1 MICKKCGT
9 EFDGA
14 FCPKCG
20 ERAEEKL
27 TVCPVCGKERAEG
40 ETFCSKCGFSYE
52 NACASKEKVTRKKVD
67 FSKVKKAFEDKYWI
81 IPSAGRLLLGALV
94 LLSLIAPVM
103 THAGVNTAG
112 NGYVNAFGV
121 NVTTTYTVC
130 CAALLIAGVYTLVYG
145 AYTLIRAFMR
155 RYFDVGKKLYYIL
168 DGVLC
173 VIVAVIGCIGCAGAG
188 DWYADA
194 GAGLSL
200 CVFVGIAGVA
210 LLCLRILYENKWFD
224 KKLAS
229 EDSLNSESDRTRE
242 KKLNKPYGI
251 TVSVISAAL
260 VIAIAITSVVSIL
273 YKSPFNFTASG
284 FAETR
289 ADVIKQFGV
298 PEGADEND
306 SSFTYYSSEY
316 TNIDKMIEALQTAQE
331 EASEDI
337 DEDIGEDFDEGD
349 LEDAFGEDEK
359 YEIAIDSL
367 KEKKEKLVY
376 KKTTVTFDN
385 YGGIDRKGDGIT
397 SYICEVVDP
406 EGGEKTLK
414 SIDLSG
420 SFYIEYEDK
429 AILSYVAQY
438 ADGSFIKSNATLRS
452 EHFDKEANEY
462 VFTDSLGKYTVKYND
477 LTFIGKDCGYYMTGK
492 TLHILSY
499 FDGILEKGFDI
510 DNVERIEIEEG
521 LTEFDCSLMRED
533 GTLEMIKFKNL
544 KSMTVPSTLTS
555 FNISPIENSKFY
567 NDESNW
573 DKGHVLY
580 VGGMLVYDNEEL
592 SDYAI
597 REGTTAINDLAFNS
611 VEMNSLYVPESVKY
625 VSPDSFNNCKIGQI
639 TLPATVI
646 ETFKDVKFVKFDSI
660 TVTGEGEIPESAF
673 AGRSSLTKVI
683 ISDGVTSIGD
693 GAFRSCSSLTSVS
706 ISASVTNIGNN
717 VFEDCHSLA
726 DITVE
731 EGNSTYKS
739 AGNCLID
746 KSTKT
751 LIKGFKTSIIPDD
764 GSVTSIGAYAFAG
777 LSTLE
782 SIAIPDGVTKIGEYA
797 FYDCDALNDI
807 TIAGS
812 VNYIG
817 DHAFDNCE
825 IVTANIPTIAIRYI
839 PTNYLQI
846 VEINSGE
853 TINTNAF
860 NSCRSLTT
868 VIISDSV
875 TTIGYRAFFWCSAL
889 TSVTFE
895 NTQGW
900 WISTSSSETS
910 GTSISSS
917 DLANPSLA
925 AKYLTHTYD
934 NYYWKR
940 G

>member
-14 FCPKCG
+14 FCPNCG
-20 ERAEEKL
+20 ERAEAKM

-40 ETFCSKCGFSYE
+40 ETFCSKCGYSYE
-52 NACASKEKVTRKKVD
+52 NARASKEKVTRKKVD

-81 IPSAGRLLLGALV
+81 IPSAGRLLFGVLI

-103 THAGVNTAG
+103 THVGVNTAG
-112 NGYVNAFGV
+112 SGFVNAFGV
-121 NVTTTYTVC
+121 NVTLKYTVC
-130 CAALLIAGVYTLVYG
+130 CAALLIVGIYALIYG

-229 EDSLNSESDRTRE
+229 EDPLNSESDRTRE

-260 VIAIAITSVVSIL
+260 VIAIAITSAVSIL

-289 ADVIKQFGV
+289 GDVIRQFGV
-298 PEGADEND
+298 PEGAGEND
-306 SSFTYYSSEY
+306 SSFTYFSSEY

-337 DEDIGEDFDEGD
+337 DEDIGENFDEGD

-438 ADGSFIKSNATLRS
+438 ADGSFIRSNATLRS

-521 LTEFDCSLMRED
+521 LTEFDCLLMRED
-533 GTLEMIKFKNL
+533 GNLEMIKFKNL

-555 FNISPIENSKFY
+555 FNISPIVNSKFY

-573 DKGHVLY
+573 DEGHVLY

-597 REGTTAINDLAFNS
+597 REGTTAINDSVFNS

-639 TLPATVI
+639 TLPATLI
-646 ETFKDVKFVKFDSI
+646 ETFKDVKFDSI

-717 VFEDCHSLA
+717 VFEDCHSLS

-797 FYDCDALNDI
+797 FYDCDALHDI

-817 DHAFDNCE
+817 YYAF
-825 IVTANIPTIAIRYI
+825 A
-839 PTNYLQI
+839 
-846 VEINSGE
+846 GE
-853 TINTNAF
+853 TVLKCAKFDIT
-860 NSCRSLTT
+860 
-868 VIISDSV
+868 
-875 TTIGYRAFFWCSAL
+875 
-889 TSVTFE
+889 E
-895 NTQGW
+895 GW
-900 WISTSSSETS
+900 AVYLRSSSS
-910 GTSISSS
+910 DKIYNSFSSS
-917 DLANPSLA
+917 DLSDCSKAGLLLHN
-925 AKYLTHTYD
+925 YYD
-934 NYYWKR
+934 CYWKR

>member
-14 FCPKCG
+14 FCPRCG
-20 ERAEEKL
+20 EMAEEKL

-40 ETFCSKCGFSYE
+40 ETFCSKCGYSYE
-52 NACASKEKVTRKKVD
+52 NARASKEKVTRKKVD

-81 IPSAGRLLLGALV
+81 IPSAGRLLLGVLV

-229 EDSLNSESDRTRE
+229 EDPLNSESDRTRE

-260 VIAIAITSVVSIL
+260 VIAIAITSAVSIL

-298 PEGADEND
+298 PEGAGEND

-521 LTEFDCSLMRED
+521 LTEFDCLLMRED
-533 GTLEMIKFKNL
+533 GNLEMIKFKNL

-555 FNISPIENSKFY
+555 FNISLIENSKFY

-573 DKGHVLY
+573 DEGHVLY

-597 REGTTAINDLAFNS
+597 REGTTAINDSVFNS

-639 TLPATVI
+639 TLPATLI
-646 ETFKDVKFVKFDSI
+646 ETFKDVKFDSI

-797 FYDCDALNDI
+797 FYDCSSLVDV

-817 DHAFDNCE
+817 YYAF
-825 IVTANIPTIAIRYI
+825 A
-839 PTNYLQI
+839 
-846 VEINSGE
+846 GE
-853 TINTNAF
+853 TVLKCAKFDIT
-860 NSCRSLTT
+860 
-868 VIISDSV
+868 
-875 TTIGYRAFFWCSAL
+875 
-889 TSVTFE
+889 E
-895 NTQGW
+895 GW
-900 WISTSSSETS
+900 AVYLRSSSS
-910 GTSISSS
+910 DKIYNSFSSS
-917 DLANPSLA
+917 DLSDCSKAGLLLHN
-925 AKYLTHTYD
+925 YYD
-934 NYYWKR
+934 CYWKR

>member
-1 MICKKCGT
+1 M
-9 EFDGA
+9 
-14 FCPKCG
+14 
-20 ERAEEKL
+20 AEEKL

-40 ETFCSKCGFSYE
+40 ETFCSKCGYSYE
-52 NACASKEKVTRKKVD
+52 NARASKEKVTRKKVD

-81 IPSAGRLLLGALV
+81 IPSAGRLLLGVLV

-229 EDSLNSESDRTRE
+229 EDPLNSESDRTRE

-251 TVSVISAAL
+251 TVSVISVAL
-260 VIAIAITSVVSIL
+260 VIAIAITSAVSIL

-298 PEGADEND
+298 PEGAGEND

-438 ADGSFIKSNATLRS
+438 EDGSFIRSNATLRS

-521 LTEFDCSLMRED
+521 LTEFDCLLMRED
-533 GTLEMIKFKNL
+533 GNLEMIKFKNL

-555 FNISPIENSKFY
+555 FNISPIVNSKFY

-573 DKGHVLY
+573 DEGHVLY

-597 REGTTAINDLAFNS
+597 REGTTAINDSVFNS

-639 TLPATVI
+639 TLPATLI
-646 ETFKDVKFVKFDSI
+646 ETFKDVKFDSI

-717 VFEDCHSLA
+717 VFEDCHSLS

-797 FYDCDALNDI
+797 FYDCDALHDI

-817 DHAFDNCE
+817 YYAF
-825 IVTANIPTIAIRYI
+825 A
-839 PTNYLQI
+839 
-846 VEINSGE
+846 GE
-853 TINTNAF
+853 TVLKCAKFDIT
-860 NSCRSLTT
+860 
-868 VIISDSV
+868 
-875 TTIGYRAFFWCSAL
+875 
-889 TSVTFE
+889 E
-895 NTQGW
+895 GW
-900 WISTSSSETS
+900 AVYLRSSSS
-910 GTSISSS
+910 DKIYNSFSSS
-917 DLANPSLA
+917 DLSDCSKAGLLLHN
-925 AKYLTHTYD
+925 YYD
-934 NYYWKR
+934 CYWKR

>member
-1 MICKKCGT
+1 M
-9 EFDGA
+9 
-14 FCPKCG
+14 
-20 ERAEEKL
+20 AEEKL

-52 NACASKEKVTRKKVD
+52 NARASEEKVTRKKVD

-81 IPSAGRLLLGALV
+81 IPSAGRLLLGVLV

-229 EDSLNSESDRTRE
+229 EDPLNSESDRTRE

-298 PEGADEND
+298 PEGAGEND

-438 ADGSFIKSNATLRS
+438 ADGSFIRSNATLRS

-521 LTEFDCSLMRED
+521 LTEFDCLLMCED
-533 GTLEMIKFKNL
+533 GNLEMIKFKNL

-555 FNISPIENSKFY
+555 FNISPIVNSKFY

-573 DKGHVLY
+573 DEGHVLY

-597 REGTTAINDLAFNS
+597 REGTTAINDSVFNS

-639 TLPATVI
+639 TLPATLI
-646 ETFKDVKFVKFDSI
+646 ETFKDVKFDSI

-797 FYDCDALNDI
+797 FYDCSSLVDV

-817 DHAFDNCE
+817 YYAF
-825 IVTANIPTIAIRYI
+825 A
-839 PTNYLQI
+839 
-846 VEINSGE
+846 GE
-853 TINTNAF
+853 TVLKCAKFDIT
-860 NSCRSLTT
+860 
-868 VIISDSV
+868 
-875 TTIGYRAFFWCSAL
+875 
-889 TSVTFE
+889 E
-895 NTQGW
+895 GW
-900 WISTSSSETS
+900 AVYLRSSSS
-910 GTSISSS
+910 DKIYNSFSSS
-917 DLANPSLA
+917 DLSDCSNAGLLLHN
-925 AKYLTHTYD
+925 YYD
-934 NYYWKR
+934 CYWKR

>member
-14 FCPKCG
+14 FCPRCG
-20 ERAEEKL
+20 EMAEEKL

-52 NACASKEKVTRKKVD
+52 NARASEEKVTRKKVD

-81 IPSAGRLLLGALV
+81 IPSAGRLLLGVLV

-229 EDSLNSESDRTRE
+229 EDPLNSESDRTRE

-298 PEGADEND
+298 PEGAGEND

-438 ADGSFIKSNATLRS
+438 ADGSFIRSNATLRS

-521 LTEFDCSLMRED
+521 LTEFDCLLMCED
-533 GTLEMIKFKNL
+533 GNLEMIKFKNL

-555 FNISPIENSKFY
+555 FNISPIVNSKFY

-573 DKGHVLY
+573 DEGHVLY

-597 REGTTAINDLAFNS
+597 REGTTAINDSVFNS

-639 TLPATVI
+639 TLPATLI
-646 ETFKDVKFVKFDSI
+646 ETFKDVKFDSI

-797 FYDCDALNDI
+797 FYDCSSLVDV

-817 DHAFDNCE
+817 YYAF
-825 IVTANIPTIAIRYI
+825 A
-839 PTNYLQI
+839 
-846 VEINSGE
+846 GE
-853 TINTNAF
+853 TVLKCAKFDIT
-860 NSCRSLTT
+860 
-868 VIISDSV
+868 
-875 TTIGYRAFFWCSAL
+875 
-889 TSVTFE
+889 E
-895 NTQGW
+895 GW
-900 WISTSSSETS
+900 AVYLRSSSS
-910 GTSISSS
+910 DKIYNSFSSS
-917 DLANPSLA
+917 DLSDCSNAGLLLHN
-925 AKYLTHTYD
+925 YYD
-934 NYYWKR
+934 CYWKR

>member
-14 FCPKCG
+14 FCPRCG

-40 ETFCSKCGFSYE
+40 ETFCSKCGYSYE
-52 NACASKEKVTRKKVD
+52 NARASKEKVTRKKVD

-81 IPSAGRLLLGALV
+81 IPSAGRLLLGVLV

-229 EDSLNSESDRTRE
+229 EDPLNSERDRTRE

-298 PEGADEND
+298 PEGAGEND

-337 DEDIGEDFDEGD
+337 DEDIGEDFEEGN

-385 YGGIDRKGDGIT
+385 LRGTDRKEDIVK
-397 SYICEVVDP
+397 SYVCEVVVPAD
-406 EGGEKTLK
+406 GEQQEERKLK
-414 SIDLSG
+414 KINVKDSLYFDENHSAN
-420 SFYIEYEDK
+420 F
-429 AILSYVAQY
+429 SYVARY
-438 ADGSFIKSNATLRS
+438 DDGSFSRGVLELNENSFDEEKNAYIFS
-452 EHFDKEANEY
+452 DI
-462 VFTDSLGKYTVKYND
+462 LGEYTVSVDKLD
-477 LTFIGKDCGYYMTGK
+477 RVS
-492 TLHILSY
+492 LSY
-499 FDGILEKGFDI
+499 YGMGVI
-510 DNVERIEIEEG
+510 DNVLYVSSDVFTPNAVIVADTKNTNCINTTDLSKVTTIHILDGVEEILSPE
-521 LTEFDCSLMRED
+521 L
-533 GTLEMIKFKNL
+533 FKNL
-544 KSMTVPSTLTS
+544 TNVTEIITPSSLKYLTVSS
-555 FNISPIENSKFY
+555 IY
-567 NDESNW
+567 NTAYYKDPSNW
-573 DKGHVLY
+573 EDGYALY
-580 VGGMLVYDNEEL
+580 MDNFLAETKKDVKEEYVVR
-592 SDYAI
+592 D
-597 REGTTAINDLAFNS
+597 GTTAINQRAFYNKT
-611 VEMNSLYVPESVKY
+611 SLK
-625 VSPDSFNNCKIGQI
+625 
-639 TLPATVI
+639 
-646 ETFKDVKFVKFDSI
+646 SI
-660 TVTGEGEIPESAF
+660 TIPA
-673 AGRSSLTKVI
+673 
-683 ISDGVTSIGD
+683 
-693 GAFRSCSSLTSVS
+693 
-706 ISASVTNIGNN
+706 
-717 VFEDCHSLA
+717 
-726 DITVE
+726 
-731 EGNSTYKS
+731 
-739 AGNCLID
+739 
-746 KSTKT
+746 
-751 LIKGFKTSIIPDD
+751 
-764 GSVTSIGAYAFAG
+764 SVTSIGADAFFGCELTTANIPASAIRSITGDKLKTVIINSGTRIGNYAFENCKSLESITIPDSITSIDNSAFVDCRNIIIFCKATSKPDGWDSNWNSGNPVIWGCDNNNVASDGYIYYTDENIRYALKDGNAVVSRYTDTVSDNIEIPSSVSYKGRDYIVIMIDEYAFAG
-777 LSTLE
+777 
-782 SIAIPDGVTKIGEYA
+782 
-797 FYDCDALNDI
+797 
-807 TIAGS
+807 
-812 VNYIG
+812 
-817 DHAFDNCE
+817 
-825 IVTANIPTIAIRYI
+825 
-839 PTNYLQI
+839 
-846 VEINSGE
+846 
-853 TINTNAF
+853 
-860 NSCRSLTT
+860 
-868 VIISDSV
+868 
-875 TTIGYRAFFWCSAL
+875 CSFL
-889 TSVTFE
+889 TSVTIPDSVERISPQAFSGCSSLTSAIFE
-895 NTQGW
+895 NSMDWKVSGLRP
-900 WISTSSSETS
+900 SG
-910 GTSISSS
+910 GTSVPST
-917 DLANPSLA
+917 DLADPATA
-925 AKYLTHTYD
+925 AKYLTDTYCD
-934 NYYWKR
+934 YYWNR

>member
-14 FCPKCG
+14 FCPGCG

-40 ETFCSKCGFSYE
+40 ETFCSKCGYSYE
-52 NACASKEKVTRKKVD
+52 NARASKEKVTRKKVD

-81 IPSAGRLLLGALV
+81 IPSAGRLLLGVLV
-94 LLSLIAPVM
+94 LLSLMAPVM

-229 EDSLNSESDRTRE
+229 EDPLNSESDRTRE

-298 PEGADEND
+298 PEGAGEND
-306 SSFTYYSSEY
+306 SSFTYYSREY

-337 DEDIGEDFDEGD
+337 DEDMGEDFDEGD

-438 ADGSFIKSNATLRS
+438 ADGSFIRSNATLRS

-533 GTLEMIKFKNL
+533 GNLEMIKFKNL

-555 FNISPIENSKFY
+555 FNISPIVNSKFY

-573 DKGHVLY
+573 DEGHVLY

-597 REGTTAINDLAFNS
+597 REGTTAINDSVFNS

-639 TLPATVI
+639 TLPATLI
-646 ETFKDVKFVKFDSI
+646 ETFKDVKFDSI

-693 GAFRSCSSLTSVS
+693 GAFRSCSSLTSLS

-717 VFEDCHSLA
+717 VFEDCHSLS

-817 DHAFDNCE
+817 YYAF
-825 IVTANIPTIAIRYI
+825 A
-839 PTNYLQI
+839 
-846 VEINSGE
+846 GE
-853 TINTNAF
+853 TVLKCAKFDIT
-860 NSCRSLTT
+860 
-868 VIISDSV
+868 
-875 TTIGYRAFFWCSAL
+875 
-889 TSVTFE
+889 E
-895 NTQGW
+895 GW
-900 WISTSSSETS
+900 AVYLRSSSS
-910 GTSISSS
+910 DKIYNSFSSS
-917 DLANPSLA
+917 DLSDCSKAGLLLHN
-925 AKYLTHTYD
+925 YYD
-934 NYYWKR
+934 CYWKR

>member
-14 FCPKCG
+14 FCPRCG

-40 ETFCSKCGFSYE
+40 ETFCSKCGYSYE
-52 NACASKEKVTRKKVD
+52 NARASKEKVTRKKVD

-81 IPSAGRLLLGALV
+81 IPSAGRLLLGVLV

-188 DWYADA
+188 DWYADT

-229 EDSLNSESDRTRE
+229 EDPLNSESDRTRK

-298 PEGADEND
+298 PEGAGEND

-438 ADGSFIKSNATLRS
+438 ADGSFIRSNATLRS

-521 LTEFDCSLMRED
+521 LTSFRCSLMRED
-533 GTLEMIKFKNL
+533 GNLEMIKFKNL

-555 FNISPIENSKFY
+555 FNISLIENSKLY
-567 NDESNW
+567 KDESNW
-573 DKGHVLY
+573 DEGHVLY

-597 REGTTAINDLAFNS
+597 REGTTAINDSVFNS

-639 TLPATVI
+639 TLPATLI
-646 ETFKDVKFVKFDSI
+646 ETFKDVKFGSI

-797 FYDCDALNDI
+797 FYDCSSLVDV

-817 DHAFDNCE
+817 YYAF
-825 IVTANIPTIAIRYI
+825 A
-839 PTNYLQI
+839 
-846 VEINSGE
+846 GE
-853 TINTNAF
+853 TVLKCAKFDITEGWAVYLRSSLSDKIY
-860 NSCRSLTT
+860 NS
-868 VIISDSV
+868 
-875 TTIGYRAFFWCSAL
+875 F
-889 TSVTFE
+889 
-895 NTQGW
+895 
-900 WISTSSSETS
+900 
-910 GTSISSS
+910 SSS
-917 DLANPSLA
+917 DLSDCSKAGLLLHN
-925 AKYLTHTYD
+925 YYD
-934 NYYWKR
+934 CYWKR

>member
-9 EFDGA
+9 EFDGV
-14 FCPKCG
+14 FCPSCG

-40 ETFCSKCGFSYE
+40 ETFCSKCGYSYE
-52 NACASKEKVTRKKVD
+52 NARASKEKVTRKKVD

-81 IPSAGRLLLGALV
+81 IPSAGRLLLGVLV

-229 EDSLNSESDRTRE
+229 EDPLNSESDRTRE

-298 PEGADEND
+298 PEGAGEND

-438 ADGSFIKSNATLRS
+438 ADGSFIRSNATLRS

-521 LTEFDCSLMRED
+521 LTEFDCLLMCED
-533 GTLEMIKFKNL
+533 GNLEMIKFKNL

-555 FNISPIENSKFY
+555 FNISPIVNSKFY

-573 DKGHVLY
+573 DEGHVLY

-597 REGTTAINDLAFNS
+597 REGTTAINDSVFNS

-639 TLPATVI
+639 TLPATLI
-646 ETFKDVKFVKFDSI
+646 ETFKDVKFDSI

-777 LSTLE
+777 LSTLK

-817 DHAFDNCE
+817 YYAF
-825 IVTANIPTIAIRYI
+825 A
-839 PTNYLQI
+839 
-846 VEINSGE
+846 GE
-853 TINTNAF
+853 TVLKCAKFDIT
-860 NSCRSLTT
+860 
-868 VIISDSV
+868 
-875 TTIGYRAFFWCSAL
+875 
-889 TSVTFE
+889 E
-895 NTQGW
+895 GW
-900 WISTSSSETS
+900 AVYLRSSSS
-910 GTSISSS
+910 DKIYNSFSSS
-917 DLANPSLA
+917 DLSDCSKAGLLLHN
-925 AKYLTHTYD
+925 YYD
-934 NYYWKR
+934 CYWKR

>member
-1 MICKKCGT
+1 MICKKCGA

-40 ETFCSKCGFSYE
+40 ETFCSKCGYSYE
-52 NACASKEKVTRKKVD
+52 NARASKEKVTRKKVD

-229 EDSLNSESDRTRE
+229 EDPLNSESDRTRE

-533 GTLEMIKFKNL
+533 GTLEMINFKNL

-555 FNISPIENSKFY
+555 FNISPIIDSKLY

-573 DKGHVLY
+573 DEGHVLY
-580 VGGMLVYDNEEL
+580 VGGMLVYANEEL

-597 REGTTAINDLAFNS
+597 REGTTAINDSVFNS

-625 VSPDSFNNCKIGQI
+625 VSPDSFNYCEIGQI
-639 TLPATVI
+639 TLPATLI
-646 ETFKDVKFVKFDSI
+646 ETFKDVKFDSI

-797 FYDCDALNDI
+797 FYDCSSLVDV

-812 VNYIG
+812 VTYIG
-817 DHAFDNCE
+817 YYAF
-825 IVTANIPTIAIRYI
+825 A
-839 PTNYLQI
+839 
-846 VEINSGE
+846 GE
-853 TINTNAF
+853 TVLKCAKFDIT
-860 NSCRSLTT
+860 
-868 VIISDSV
+868 
-875 TTIGYRAFFWCSAL
+875 
-889 TSVTFE
+889 E
-895 NTQGW
+895 GW
-900 WISTSSSETS
+900 AVYLHSSSS
-910 GTSISSS
+910 DKIYNSFSSS
-917 DLANPSLA
+917 DLSDCSEAGLLLHN
-925 AKYLTHTYD
+925 YYD
-934 NYYWKR
+934 CYWKR

>member
-14 FCPKCG
+14 FCPRCG

-40 ETFCSKCGFSYE
+40 ETFCSKCGYSYE
-52 NACASKEKVTRKKVD
+52 NARASKEKVTRKKVD

-81 IPSAGRLLLGALV
+81 IPSAGRLLLGVLV

-229 EDSLNSESDRTRE
+229 EDPLNSESDRTRL

-298 PEGADEND
+298 PEGAGEND

-316 TNIDKMIEALQTAQE
+316 TNIDKMIEALQTAKE

-349 LEDAFGEDEK
+349 HEDAFGEDEK

-438 ADGSFIKSNATLRS
+438 ADGSFIRSNATLRS

-521 LTEFDCSLMRED
+521 LTSFRCSLMRED
-533 GTLEMIKFKNL
+533 GNLEMIKFKNL

-555 FNISPIENSKFY
+555 FNISPIVNSKFY

-573 DKGHVLY
+573 DEGHVLY

-597 REGTTAINDLAFNS
+597 REGTTAINDSVFNS

-639 TLPATVI
+639 TLPATLI
-646 ETFKDVKFVKFDSI
+646 ETFKDVKFDSI

-717 VFEDCHSLA
+717 VFEDCHSLS

-797 FYDCDALNDI
+797 FYDCSSLVDV

-817 DHAFDNCE
+817 DHAF
-825 IVTANIPTIAIRYI
+825 A
-839 PTNYLQI
+839 
-846 VEINSGE
+846 GE
-853 TINTNAF
+853 TVLKCAKFDIT
-860 NSCRSLTT
+860 
-868 VIISDSV
+868 
-875 TTIGYRAFFWCSAL
+875 
-889 TSVTFE
+889 E
-895 NTQGW
+895 GW
-900 WISTSSSETS
+900 AVYLRSSSS
-910 GTSISSS
+910 DKIYNSFSSS
-917 DLANPSLA
+917 DLSDYSKAGLLLHN
-925 AKYLTHTYD
+925 YYD
-934 NYYWKR
+934 CYWKR

>member
-14 FCPKCG
+14 FCPGCG

-40 ETFCSKCGFSYE
+40 ETFCSKCGYSYE
-52 NACASKEKVTRKKVD
+52 NARASKEKVTRKKVD

-81 IPSAGRLLLGALV
+81 IPSAGRLLLGVLV

-103 THAGVNTAG
+103 THVGVNTAG
-112 NGYVNAFGV
+112 SGFVNAFGV
-121 NVTTTYTVC
+121 NVTLKYTVC
-130 CAALLIAGVYTLVYG
+130 CAALLIVGIYALIYG

-224 KKLAS
+224 KKLTS
-229 EDSLNSESDRTRE
+229 EDPLNSESDRTRE

-298 PEGADEND
+298 PEGAGEND

-438 ADGSFIKSNATLRS
+438 EDGSFIRSNATLRS

-521 LTEFDCSLMRED
+521 LTEFDCLLMRED
-533 GTLEMIKFKNL
+533 GNLEMIKFKNL

-555 FNISPIENSKFY
+555 FNISLIVNSKFY

-573 DKGHVLY
+573 DEGRVLY
-580 VGGMLVYDNEEL
+580 VGGMLVYANEEL

-639 TLPATVI
+639 TLPATLI
-646 ETFKDVKFVKFDSI
+646 ETFKDVKFDSI

-797 FYDCDALNDI
+797 FYDCSSLVDV

-817 DHAFDNCE
+817 DHAF
-825 IVTANIPTIAIRYI
+825 A
-839 PTNYLQI
+839 
-846 VEINSGE
+846 GE
-853 TINTNAF
+853 TVLKCAKFDIT
-860 NSCRSLTT
+860 
-868 VIISDSV
+868 
-875 TTIGYRAFFWCSAL
+875 
-889 TSVTFE
+889 E
-895 NTQGW
+895 GW
-900 WISTSSSETS
+900 AVYLRSSSS
-910 GTSISSS
+910 DKIYNSFSSS
-917 DLANPSLA
+917 DLSDCSKAGLLLHN
-925 AKYLTHTYD
+925 YYD
-934 NYYWKR
+934 CYWKR

>member
-14 FCPKCG
+14 FCPRCG
-20 ERAEEKL
+20 EMAEEKL

-40 ETFCSKCGFSYE
+40 ETFCSKCGYSYE
-52 NACASKEKVTRKKVD
+52 NARASKEKVTRKKVD

-81 IPSAGRLLLGALV
+81 IPSAGRLLLGVLV

-145 AYTLIRAFMR
+145 AYTLIRAFLR

-229 EDSLNSESDRTRE
+229 EDPLNSESDRTRE

-260 VIAIAITSVVSIL
+260 VIAIAITSAVSIL

-298 PEGADEND
+298 PEGAGEND

-438 ADGSFIKSNATLRS
+438 ADGSFIRSNATLRS

-521 LTEFDCSLMRED
+521 LTEFDCLLMRED
-533 GTLEMIKFKNL
+533 GNLEMIKFKNL

-555 FNISPIENSKFY
+555 FNISPIVNSKFY

-573 DKGHVLY
+573 DEGRVLY
-580 VGGMLVYDNEEL
+580 VGGMLVYANEEL

-597 REGTTAINDLAFNS
+597 REGTTAINDSVFNS

-639 TLPATVI
+639 TLPATLI
-646 ETFKDVKFVKFDSI
+646 ETFKDVKFDSI

-717 VFEDCHSLA
+717 VFEDCHSLS

-797 FYDCDALNDI
+797 FYDCDALHDI

-817 DHAFDNCE
+817 YYAF
-825 IVTANIPTIAIRYI
+825 A
-839 PTNYLQI
+839 
-846 VEINSGE
+846 GE
-853 TINTNAF
+853 TVLKCAKFDIT
-860 NSCRSLTT
+860 
-868 VIISDSV
+868 
-875 TTIGYRAFFWCSAL
+875 
-889 TSVTFE
+889 E
-895 NTQGW
+895 GW
-900 WISTSSSETS
+900 AVYLRSSSS
-910 GTSISSS
+910 DKIYNSFSSS
-917 DLANPSLA
+917 DLSDCSNAGLLLHN
-925 AKYLTHTYD
+925 YYD
-934 NYYWKR
+934 CYWKR